1 MKKYFLL
8 IAVAVLGLT
17 ACENDIKREP
27 SPEFGKNVAAF
38 ADTKI
43 VVDIN
48 PVKAAL
54 EYGVELVRSN
64 PEEALTVGIEVLD
77 GDKDIISVPATVS
90 FAAKEAST
98 TLLLSFPSAKMDKSY
113 SIVIGI
119 KNDNQSPYLDGNP
132 KLEFTVNIASWEPAA
147 TQAIVF
153 DGLVGAMYGVDV
165 YGWYVNYQK
174 NVKADGSFD
183 VRLLNPYAS
192 YATGDADQFGFFDGY
207 PYNAASEVLEGDYPW
222 ILHIAAD
229 NTVTF
234 DDFKM
239 GMLWSADYGE
249 FSAGL
254 TEGASGTYDPELEK
268 ITFPGGAAWATMAN
282 LTKVYTWDDQDLV
295 IYLNA
300 TAYQNDH
307 LSIEDFNDPTIEWE
321 EVATEMNVFQSE
333 IFAFVSEN
341 QKLYQAVDPLE
352 DNPKSPYKQLFCLKD
367 VYAEGGNL
375 AFYWD
380 QETDEIV
387 VPSMQNTKISFMG
400 RELYIYEGMALKL
413 EDEIKGV
420 PVTQLLFAISV
431 ITLEGDYVGDFMD
444 QFSFS
449 TEPIIYEKADFLG
462 NFILTGESQ
471 FAGYPAAQM
480 PVEIKEE
487 KGAIYLFGMDL
498 VDTLQL
504 VFDDEAGEMYFFP
517 QQVGNIIHPQVG
529 EMTVLF
535 LTTTPSGDVST
546 KEPMILG
553 FTWDG
558 LIRLAK
564 SSGADGYLIRGT
576 TLDGSA
582 GGWLDGYYDIGLTR
596 VAGAAPARTGAYAPM
611 NIFPLTQK
619 VVKHVNRHEP
629 STDHLH
635 FNGKIDRRPL
645 RENVF

>member
-1 MKKYFLL
+1 MKKYFLF

-38 ADTKI
+38 ATANI

-48 PVKAAL
+48 PVKAPL
-54 EYGVELVRSN
+54 EYAVEIVRSN

-90 FAAKEAST
+90 FAAKEASAN
-98 TLLLSFPSAKMDKSY
+98 LLLSFPNAKMDKTY

-119 KNDNQSPYLDGNP
+119 KNDNQSPYLDGDP
-132 KLEFTVNIASWEPAA
+132 KLSFTVNIASWEPAG

-153 DGLVGAMYGVDV
+153 DGLVGSMYGVES
-165 YGWYVNYQK
+165 YGWYVNYQR
-174 NVKADGSFD
+174 NDKADGSFD

-207 PYNAASEVLEGDYPW
+207 PYNAAEEVLEGSYPW

-234 DDFKM
+234 DNFKM

-254 TEGASGTYDPELEK
+254 SEGATGTYDPELEV
-268 ITFPGGAAWATMAN
+268 ITFEGGAAWATMAN
-282 LTKVYTWDDQDLV
+282 LTKTYTWDDQPIV

-307 LSIEDFNDPTIEWE
+307 LTIEDFNDPSIEWE
-321 EVATEMNVFQSE
+321 EVETAMNVFEST
-333 IFAFVSEN
+333 IFEFVSED
-341 QKLYQAVDPLE
+341 QKLYKAVDPLE

-367 VYAEGGNL
+367 AYAEGGNL
-375 AFYWD
+375 AFYWN
-380 QETDEIV
+380 QETDEFE
-387 VPSMQNTKISFMG
+387 VPDMQNTKISFMKKD
-400 RELYIYEGMALKL
+400 LLIYQAYAEKF
-413 EDEIKGV
+413 DQEIKGV
-420 PVTQLLFAISV
+420 NVSTIFFSMIVISSD
-431 ITLEGDYVGDFMD
+431 GDYVGQYDEA
-444 QFSFS
+444 FSFS
-449 TEPIIYEKADFLG
+449 VEPIIYEKADFLG
-462 NFILTGESQ
+462 NFILTGQSQ
-471 FAGYPAAQM
+471 FQGYPDAAM

-487 KGAIYLFGMDL
+487 DDAIYLFGMDL

-504 VFDDEAGEMYFFP
+504 VFDDEAGELYFFP

-535 LTTTPSGDVST
+535 LTTTPDGNYST

-553 FTWDG
+553 FSWDG
-558 LIRLAK
+558 QIQLAK
-564 SSGADGYLIRGT
+564 SSGADGYLLRGT
-576 TLDGSA
+576 TLDESA
-582 GGWLDGYYDIGLTR
+582 GGWLDGYYNIGLTP
-596 VAGAAPARTGAYAPM
+596 VAGKAPARMNAYSPM

-619 VVKHVNRHEP
+619 VVKHVNHFAP
-629 STDHLH
+629 STDHLR
-635 FNGKIDRRPL
+635 FNGKVDRRPL
-645 RENVF
+645 RKNVI